1 MSSLALVVEN
11 DESTRKLLDVVLTR
25 QGYEVDA
32 VVNGTDALVLL
43 GAIDY
48 DMIVLDLFV
57 PGASGAEVLQWL
69 QSRRAAAVERTV
81 VLSSAPKKHLD
92 EIQERFPSA
101 RVLRKPFELHELI
114 DAAASARRGR
124 GEVSVSAT
132 DRFARRSIVAGAKAG
147 LIVRKRGGEISL
159 VHEFG
164 YPAHLAEQWFPLS
177 ADSPLPLSKC
187 VREGQSQW
195 VASTTLA
202 APEFPQLASVWQTN
216 HSRALATVPLIR
228 DGIVVGAAGWSFRE
242 PRAFDEREQ
251 REFTAIA
258 LDAAA
263 VLDSAQSGELAGA

>member
-1 MSSLALVVEN
+1 MPSLALVVEN

-25 QGYEVDA
+25 NGYEVDG
-32 VVNGTDALVLL
+32 VVNGIDALVLL

-57 PGASGAEVLQWL
+57 PGASGAEVLSWL
-69 QSRRAAAVERTV
+69 QSRRAGAVERTV
-81 VLSSAPKKHLD
+81 VVSSAPKKYLE

-114 DAAASARRGR
+114 EAANAAHRDRA
-124 GEVSVSAT
+124 EVFVSAT

-164 YPAHLAEQWFPLS
+164 YPAHLVKQWFPLS
-177 ADSPLPLSKC
+177 ADSALPLCTC
-187 VREGQSQW
+187 VREGRSQW
-195 VASTTLA
+195 LASTA
-202 APEFPQLASVWQTN
+202 AVAPQFPHLASVWQTN
-216 HSRALATVPLIR
+216 QSRALATVPLIR
-228 DGIVVGAAGWSFRE
+228 DETVVGAAGWSFRE

-263 VLDSAQSGELAGA
+263 VLESTQPGELAGA